1 MKKKEEIF
9 INKLSKILN
18 VKKKDLLKKD
28 DFTKFEEWDSLKHL
42 EIITEL
48 DKLLGKKIKKIS
60 ELTSL
65 KKISSLLK

>member
-42 EIITEL
+42 EIIL
-48 DKLLGKKIKKIS
+48 NLINF
-60 ELTSL
+60 
-65 KKISSLLK
+65 